1 MLNPDRYV
9 FVNCPFDPGYKQQ
22 FDALIFTIF
31 DCGFYPRCA
40 REKVDSGQSRFLK
53 ISELIREC
61 PYGIHDLSRIELD
74 PVTNL

>member
-31 DCGFYPRCA
+31 DCGFIPDALGKKSIQDR
-40 REKVDSGQSRFLK
+40 VDS
-53 ISELIREC
+53 
-61 PYGIHDLSRIELD
+61 
-74 PVTNL
+74 